1 MYRLITPLLW
11 LALIWAAPAMGVV
24 PGGQNFLSPDE
35 AFQLQAERIDDDTVR
50 LNWVIAED
58 YYLYRHALAAEA
70 SAGGA
75 LVAGE
80 LVVPDGVIQEDE
92 YFGRTEVYYHELD
105 VQVPL
110 TGETRRQGGEL
121 QVTYQGCAEAGLC
134 YPPQTTVVSIDGE
147 VPSGGAETVPGG
159 ETQPADEPVVSASVN
174 QQDRLAG
181 MLDEA
186 ALGWVLLTFFGAGLL
201 LAFTPCVLPML
212 PILSSIIVGSNAGG
226 STRKGFI
233 LSTAYVLP
241 MAAGYAALGAMA
253 GLAGANLQAF
263 LQAPWFIVP
272 FVAIFGLLAMA
283 MFGFFHLRLPP
294 KMQSK
299 LTELSNRQ
307 RGGTLIG
314 VAAMGLLS
322 ALIVGPCMT
331 APLAGALLYIGQT
344 GDVALGGLALFVLGL
359 GMGLPLILVGT
370 FGAGMLPRAGPWM
383 VKVQV
388 VFGFILLGVSIWMLG
403 RVIPA
408 PATVALWGTLLAAIS
423 VSLGTFEPM
432 KDHPGPWKYSVK
444 VAGLV
449 CGAWGMAAILG
460 AAAGADDPMRPLGF
474 MNSPA
479 SENGVT
485 RISSQGT
492 DAEPVAMS
500 GMDDLQARIDE
511 ANAEG
516 KPVVVDFYADWCVS
530 CKVMERRVFGNSEV
544 REAMAEI
551 VRIKPDVTA
560 NNSADRA
567 LMAAL
572 NVIGPPTLLFIGAD
586 GEERRNQRIVGE
598 VNADTFLGRIQEA
611 F

>member
-1 MYRLITPLLW
+1 MYRLSMPLLW
-11 LALIWAAPAMGVV
+11 LALIWTAPAWSVF

-35 AFQLQAERIDDDTVR
+35 AFQLQAERVDEDSVR
-50 LNWVIAED
+50 LQWIIAED
-58 YYLYRHALAAEA
+58 YYLYRHALAVKAAPE
-70 SAGGA
+70 GT
-75 LVAGE
+75 LVPGE
-80 LVVPDGVIQEDE
+80 LVVPDGIVKEDE
-92 YFGRTEVYYHELD
+92 YFGRTEVYYHELV
-105 VQVPL
+105 VQLPL
-110 TGETRRQGGEL
+110 TGKTRREAGEL

-134 YPPQTTVVSIDGE
+134 YPPQSTTVRIDGE
-147 VPSGGAETVPGG
+147 VPSGSNGISQRNVTETLQGQV
-159 ETQPADEPVVSASVN
+159 ESTPAN
-174 QQDRLAG
+174 QQDQLAS

-186 ALGWVLLTFFGAGLL
+186 ALGWVLLAFFGAGLL

-226 STRKGFI
+226 STRRGFI

-241 MAAGYAALGAMA
+241 MAAGYAVLGAAA

-263 LQAPWFIVP
+263 LQTPWFIVP

-283 MFGFFHLRLPP
+283 MFGFFHLQLPAR
-294 KMQSK
+294 MQGK

-370 FGAGMLPRAGPWM
+370 FGAKMLPRAGHWM
-383 VKVQV
+383 GKVQV

-408 PATVALWGTLLAAIS
+408 PATVALWGVLLAAIA
-423 VSLGTFEPM
+423 VGLGAFEPM
-432 KDHPGPWKYSVK
+432 KEHPGPWRHSAKA
-444 VAGLV
+444 AGLV
-449 CGAWGMAAILG
+449 SGVWSLALLLG
-460 AAAGADDPMRPLGF
+460 AAAGGENPLRPLAF
-474 MNSPA
+474 MSTPTQVTSLAVASPSGA
-479 SENGVT
+479 
-485 RISSQGT
+485 
-492 DAEPVAMS
+492 DAEPTVME

-511 ANAEG
+511 SIAAG
-516 KPVVVDFYADWCVS
+516 KPVVVDFHADWCVS
-530 CKVMERRVFGNSEV
+530 CKVMERRVFGNPEV
-544 REAMAEI
+544 RKAMADM

-560 NNSADRA
+560 NNPADRE

-572 NVIGPPTLLFIGAD
+572 GVLGPPTLLFIGPD
-586 GEERRNQRIVGE
+586 GEERRSQRIVGE
-598 VNADTFLGRIQEA
+598 VNAATFLRRIREA

>member
-1 MYRLITPLLW
+1 MYRISTLLLW
-11 LALIWAAPAMGVV
+11 LALIWTAPAWSLP
-24 PGGQNFLSPDE
+24 PGEQSFLSPDE
-35 AFQLQAERIDDDTVR
+35 AFQLKAERVDDDTVR
-50 LNWVIAED
+50 LHWTIAEG
-58 YYLYRHALAAEA
+58 YYLYRHALAVEA
-70 SAGGA
+70 PAGGA
-75 LVAGE
+75 LLPGE
-80 LVVPDGVIQEDE
+80 MVVPDGLAQEDE
-92 YFGRTEVYYHELD
+92 YFGRTEVYYHDLA

-110 TGETRRQGGEL
+110 GGETRNEAGEL
-121 QVTYQGCAEAGLC
+121 QVTHQGCAKAGLC
-134 YPPQTTVVSIDGE
+134 YPPQTTIVGIDGE
-147 VPSGGAETVPGG
+147 APSVGAATGPGSGAEPGEG
-159 ETQPADEPVVSASVN
+159 QVEPASVN
-174 QQDRLAG
+174 QQDRLAR

-186 ALGWVLLTFFGAGLL
+186 ALGWILLTFFGAGLL

-226 STRKGFI
+226 STRRGFI

-241 MAAGYAALGAMA
+241 MAAGYAVLGAAA

-263 LQAPWFIVP
+263 LQTPWFIVP

-283 MFGFFHLRLPP
+283 MLGFFHLRLPSR
-294 KMQSK
+294 MQGK

-307 RGGTLIG
+307 RGGTLVG

-344 GDVALGGLALFVLGL
+344 GDAALGGLALFVLGL
-359 GMGLPLILVGT
+359 GMGLPLVLVGT

-383 VKVQV
+383 TKVQV

-408 PATVALWGTLLAAIS
+408 PATVALWGVLLAAVA
-423 VSLGTFEPM
+423 VSLDVFEPV
-432 KDHPGPWKYSVK
+432 KEHSGPWRRSVK

-449 CGAWGMAAILG
+449 SGVWSLALILG
-460 AAAGADDPMRPLGF
+460 AAAGTENPLRPLAFLNTPTLVSSGAGIR
-474 MNSPA
+474 P
-479 SENGVT
+479 NGA
-485 RISSQGT
+485 
-492 DAEPVAMS
+492 DAEPTVME
-500 GMDDLQARIDE
+500 GMGELQARIDE
-511 ANAEG
+511 ANAAG

-530 CKVMERRVFGNSEV
+530 CKVMERRVFGDPEV
-544 REAMAEI
+544 RRAMADM

-560 NNSADRA
+560 NNPADRE

-572 NVIGPPTLLFIGAD
+572 GVLGPPTLLFFGPD
-586 GEERRNQRIVGE
+586 GEERRTQRIVGE
-598 VNADTFLGRIQEA
+598 VNAATFLRRIQEA